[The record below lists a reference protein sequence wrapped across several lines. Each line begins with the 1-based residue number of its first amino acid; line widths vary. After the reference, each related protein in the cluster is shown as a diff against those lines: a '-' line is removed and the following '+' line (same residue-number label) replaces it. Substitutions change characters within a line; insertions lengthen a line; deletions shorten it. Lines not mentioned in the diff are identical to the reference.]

1 MYEMKKTIKDFDFH
15 GFGQAMKRARKAKGL
30 TQAELAEEVGL
41 VGKTI
46 TNIEGQKQ
54 PPSFVSFVRIV
65 TFLNMSVDGFL
76 FKREQ
81 EKDDNGRRKHI
92 DVLLAS
98 MGEKQLMVME
108 ATAEALIRGME
119 MDAE

>member
-1 MYEMKKTIKDFDFH
+1 MYGMKRTIEGFDFH
-15 GFGQAMKRARKAKGL
+15 GFGQAMKQARNAKGM
-30 TQAELAEEVGL
+30 TQAQLAEKVGL
-41 VGKTI
+41 VSKTV
-46 TNIEGQKQ
+46 TNIESQKQ